1 MTTIDISRPVRVDPT
16 RPGPLRRA
24 RWAVS
29 DIVAVVGRHLL
40 HKVRVPE
47 EAIAGL
53 VLPVVFVVLFAYVF
67 GSAVVLPGGGNYR
80 EFLMPGIFT
89 QSMAMMCTLMSVA
102 VATDRTTGFL
112 DRLRSLPM
120 ARSAALAGHVCSV
133 ALQAVLG
140 LVTMGVLGY
149 LVGWRIRT
157 DLPHAAAAYGLL
169 LLLAVAM
176 LWIGAYIGL
185 IARSVGVAD
194 NATFAWV
201 FPLTFLANTF
211 VPSQGYPGW
220 LRPLAEWN
228 PVASTVAA
236 VRTLFGNPVPPHA
249 HTWPLDHPVT
259 ASLCWSVGILLVF
272 VPLAVRRYRTATR

>member
-1 MTTIDISRPVRVDPT
+1 M
-16 RPGPLRRA
+16 RRA
-24 RWAVS
+24 AS
-29 DIVAVVGRHLL
+29 DTIVVAQRHLL
-40 HKVRVPE
+40 HVVRVPE

-53 VLPVVFVVLFAYVF
+53 VLPIVLVVLFAYVF

-89 QSMAMMCTLMSVA
+89 QAMAMMCTAMAVA
-102 VATDRTTGFL
+102 VATDRTTGFI
-112 DRLRSLPM
+112 DRLKSLPM
-120 ARSAALAGHVCSV
+120 ARSAALAGHVLSTMV
-133 ALQAVLG
+133 SAALALT
-140 LVTMGVLGY
+140 TMSVLGY

-157 DLPHAAAAYGLL
+157 DVLHAAAAYGLL
-169 LLLAVAM
+169 LLLATAM

-185 IARSVGVAD
+185 LARTVTVAD
-194 NATFAWV
+194 NATFAWI

-211 VPSQGYPGW
+211 VPSTGLPGW

-236 VRTLFGNPVPPHA
+236 VRTLFGNPVPPHGDSI
-249 HTWPLDHPVT
+249 PLRHPV
-259 ASLCWSVGILLVF
+259 ASALCWSLGLLVIC